1 MILLVLHASYKE
13 TLQNNTVI
21 CNNRWF
27 TQHFVESHG
36 IGVEQI
42 LMKPHYSC
50 VAWLFNYF
58 RLLSWRSV
66 LESNYLEPFFSLY
79 WFRVFSS
86 VKQFTL
92 CRITIWKDWPKH
104 WNSFRSSWCW
114 CVLLDYYC
122 YHCIYIKVN
131 IHLNYIFY
139 FNYYESKLWKSI
151 KNLIASDFQY
161 TIWETWRHNALSP
174 YNNYIELIALNE
186 KKTILTS
193 CCVTV

>member
-1 MILLVLHASYKE
+1 MLHASYKE

-27 TQHFVESHG
+27 TQQLESHG
-36 IGVEQI
+36 IGVQQI

-58 RLLSWRSV
+58 RLWSWRSV
-66 LESNYLEPFFSLY
+66 LENNYLEPFFSLY

-86 VKQFTL
+86 VKQFTF
-92 CRITIWKDWPKH
+92 CRIKIWKDWPKH

-114 CVLLDYYC
+114 CVVLDYYC

-139 FNYYESKLWKSI
+139 FNYFESKLWKSI

-161 TIWETWRHNALSP
+161 TPWETWRHNALSP
-174 YNNYIELIALNE
+174 YNNYIELIALNG
-186 KKTILTS
+186 KKKLF
-193 CCVTV
+193 